1 MCETK
6 WKKRPCAS
14 VSCSSKP
21 GLYPFI
27 YSYSVYLSLA
37 RALSLSFLFWF
48 YPSPANGHPPCLANQ
63 KSIKNTSTPSLE
75 SYPGWGKDRSA
86 SRMLSLSFSQA
97 HTHTHSLSSSRDLSS
112 RLLHSQAPPSCLLE
126 VGNMIYE
133 KRGRN
138 LYIFFLVHPLIY
150 LLDFSSCLWWRGG
163 WD

>member
-86 SRMLSLSFSQA
+86 SRMLSLSLFLSS
-97 HTHTHSLSSSRDLSS
+97 THTHSPPLVIFPLVSSTP
-112 RLLHSQAPPSCLLE
+112 RLRPPVYWKLGTWFTRSE
-126 VGNMIYE
+126 DVI
-133 KRGRN
+133 
-138 LYIFFLVHPLIY
+138 YIFFSLCILSFIY
-150 LLDFSSCLWWRGG
+150 
-163 WD
+163 